1 MGVKEL
7 KFDAKKVK
15 KVSIDD
21 IRVNSWNPKE
31 VGTEE
36 YKMIVKSVDTNGLRD
51 FIIVR
56 TNPDEN
62 TTYEIIDGQQRFTAA
77 KDLAYTEVFVYDEG
91 EVSDKIAQE
100 LTVWYQEQVPFDKV
114 AEAFFVSG
122 MIDKYGIEQ
131 LNLPYSEQEYKDMA
145 DLAKFDFNQYDAKG
159 GDGSNQENNDIRTIA
174 IKVEKD
180 KYDFIMNTIHQVSES
195 EDCNEGRALELI
207 CADYFSSGKI
217 VEDNNS

>member
-1 MGVKEL
+1 MAKDFKF
-7 KFDAKKVK
+7 KFDPKKLIIVT
-15 KVSIDD
+15 IDK
-21 IRVNSWNPKE
+21 IVPNNWNPKDKDTKE
-31 VGTEE
+31 FENVKKSIEAVGYRDPIVVRE
-36 YKMIVKSVDTNGLRD
+36 YEDGQ
-51 FIIVR
+51 
-56 TNPDEN
+56 
-62 TTYEIIDGQQRFTAA
+62 YQIIDGEQRYTACYLL
-77 KDLAYTEVFVYDEG
+77 DYPSLLVYNEG
-91 EVSDKIAQE
+91 QVSDKIAQE